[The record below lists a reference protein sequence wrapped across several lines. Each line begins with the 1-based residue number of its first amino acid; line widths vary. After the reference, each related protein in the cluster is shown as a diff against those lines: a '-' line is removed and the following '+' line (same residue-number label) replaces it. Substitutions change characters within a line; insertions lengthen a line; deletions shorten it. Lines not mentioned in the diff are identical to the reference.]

1 MKDKFL
7 DKGVFETQQK
17 IKSLTQKKR
26 ELEKE
31 KVIPMS
37 AEAYTRARK
46 IKIIDDELLKL
57 KAI

>member
-37 AEAYTRARK
+37 AKAYTKHRK
-46 IKIIDDELLKL
+46 IKIIDDELLRL
-57 KAI
+57 KS